1 MYPKFEKVRYE
12 VFKNS
17 GLYRE
22 LDDKTVKEIYDN
34 IKLPQRATIG
44 SAGYDFFIPST
55 IGLEA
60 GSELSIPTG
69 IRCYMPDDMVL
80 LIFPRS
86 GLGIKSRVQLNNTC
100 AIIDADFYNSDD
112 GGHIWISI
120 INDNRKGLPVTI
132 PAGKGFCQGIFTK
145 FYTTEEDNVSGTRN
159 GGFGSTDG
167 DSV

>member
-1 MYPKFEKVRYE
+1 MLYARRYGSSYFSEKW
-12 VFKNS
+12 
-17 GLYRE
+17 
-22 LDDKTVKEIYDN
+22 
-34 IKLPQRATIG
+34 IG
-44 SAGYDFFIPST
+44 YQ
-55 IGLEA
+55 E
-60 GSELSIPTG
+60 
-69 IRCYMPDDMVL
+69 
-80 LIFPRS
+80 
-86 GLGIKSRVQLNNTC
+86 LNNTC